1 MKLDWGKWEAPEA
14 ASIFNDLSSR
24 DQRELLACCW
34 KRIAGPAMLPILRR
48 IYEESSERNY
58 EIDEL
63 NGLALRRIYELAP
76 EEGRRLIIAEMRRPS
91 PRGGRQT
98 LTILPDE
105 TLPETDSIFV
115 DNFEKNDNPDIH
127 SVLIARYGSP
137 NIFSR
142 VMALLDER
150 IGNMDCY
157 QQSRLLAYCLRVD
170 ASGSIEPIR
179 RALTARGKGNTKCYP
194 NVFRSVA
201 EFHTSPELEKLAI
214 EFLDDADPEV
224 VIDAATMLGQ
234 YGSAEAEEALW
245 RRFEKWSREW
255 NGREQELKADFHN
268 DNTIRLQTGLEQAL
282 RMALSDSPAWL
293 ADLKKLERLRSL
305 CVTQSERQQVD
316 SLIQWLSGEIPIRF
330 FPAEEEVGSGH
341 VGAYNLRS
349 LSALKK
355 KLAQFPRGAVFKWT
369 TFNEGHLGEEKGKLF
384 RELELFLGERGAR
397 LIK

>member
-1 MKLDWGKWEAPEA
+1 
-14 ASIFNDLSSR
+14 
-24 DQRELLACCW
+24 
-34 KRIAGPAMLPILRR
+34 
-48 IYEESSERNY
+48 
-58 EIDEL
+58 
-63 NGLALRRIYELAP
+63 LALRRIYELAP

-105 TLPETDSIFV
+105 TLPETDSVFV

-201 EFHTSPELEKLAI
+201 EFHTSP
-214 EFLDDADPEV
+214 
-224 VIDAATMLGQ
+224 
-234 YGSAEAEEALW
+234 
-245 RRFEKWSREW
+245 
-255 NGREQELKADFHN
+255 
-268 DNTIRLQTGLEQAL
+268 
-282 RMALSDSPAWL
+282 
-293 ADLKKLERLRSL
+293 
-305 CVTQSERQQVD
+305 
-316 SLIQWLSGEIPIRF
+316 
-330 FPAEEEVGSGH
+330 VG
-341 VGAYNLRS
+341 
-349 LSALKK
+349 
-355 KLAQFPRGAVFKWT
+355 
-369 TFNEGHLGEEKGKLF
+369 
-384 RELELFLGERGAR
+384 
-397 LIK
+397 